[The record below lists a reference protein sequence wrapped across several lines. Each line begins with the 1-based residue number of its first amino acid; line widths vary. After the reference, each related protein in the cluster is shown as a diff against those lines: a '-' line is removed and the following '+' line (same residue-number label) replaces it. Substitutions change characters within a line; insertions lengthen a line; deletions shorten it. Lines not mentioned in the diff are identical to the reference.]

1 LNTAAS
7 IAIADLDEEIADNGQ
22 TVTLRRGTAAAPV
35 ATATVKAHVR
45 GFKPDELIGGIDQND
60 SKVILSPSGLA
71 GWPGGAPIKGDW
83 ITIGTGSPRSIVA
96 AEPVKMNDVLVRIE
110 LQVKG

>member
-1 LNTAAS
+1 MTPQQ
-7 IAIADLDEEIADNGQ
+7 AIAKLDRAIAKNGQ
-22 TVTLRRGTAAAPV
+22 TVTLRRGTATAPA

-60 SKVILSPSGLA
+60 SKVVLSPSGLA
-71 GWPGGAPIKGDW
+71 GWPGGAPKKGDW
-83 ITIGTGSPRSIVA
+83 ITTDPAGSTRTIVA
-96 AEPVKMNDVLVRIE
+96 AEPIKMNDMLVRIE

>member
-1 LNTAAS
+1 MNPRS
-7 IAIADLDEEIADNGQ
+7 EIAKLDRKIAKTGQ

-60 SKVILSPSGLA
+60 SKAILSPSGLA
-71 GWPGGAPIKGDW
+71 GWPGGTPIKGDW
-83 ITIGTGSPRSIVA
+83 ITIDGRVRSIVA
-96 AEPVKMNDVLVRIE
+96 AEPVKMNDVLVRFE